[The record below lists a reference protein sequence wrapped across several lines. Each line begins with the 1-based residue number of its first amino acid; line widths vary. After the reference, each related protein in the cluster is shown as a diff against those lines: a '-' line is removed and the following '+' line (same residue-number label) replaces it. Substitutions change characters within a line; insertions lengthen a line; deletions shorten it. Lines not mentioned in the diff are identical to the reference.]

1 MAKFRMDKVDTG
13 NGNYHILVCTEF
25 TGGRAMK
32 YPNSTCHVCLARGS
46 WYKYYLQNIKLRNSR
61 FFMQPE
67 IAYSEWNRPT
77 WSTEIYIC
85 SESCINMILIRYMS

>member
-32 YPNSTCHVCLARGS
+32 YPNSLCHVCLARGS
-46 WYKYYLQNIKLRNSR
+46 WYKYFLQNIKLRDSQ
-61 FFMQPE
+61 FFIYHTQ
-67 IAYSEWNRPT
+67 AYSAYHRPS
-77 WSTEIYIC
+77 WETEIYVC
-85 SESCINMILIRYMS
+85 SEACINMILIRYMS